1 MWEWAGKVVEVPRAD
16 LAHSLLPSRH
26 SKAPAEL
33 SAPNQHSPGV
43 SALVMLAEVHRPICY
58 DSTVTP
64 GMHPRRITQE
74 VVFRPRRLGALPASC
89 RAKSSTGRHVASA
102 GHGPII
108 IEAARNSVRPTRKF
122 FCPLAEVVGLAL
134 VSQPTDADKTAAL

>member
-1 MWEWAGKVVEVPRAD
+1 MSRKRAKPHMWEWAGKVVEVPSAD

-33 SAPNQHSPGV
+33 SAPNQHSPGA

-74 VVFRPRRLGALPASC
+74 VVFGPAGWGSCPRVAGRSRRPAGMWPVPA
-89 RAKSSTGRHVASA
+89 TGRSSSKQQGTAYDPRAS
-102 GHGPII
+102 
-108 IEAARNSVRPTRKF
+108 F
-122 FCPLAEVVGLAL
+122 FVLLL
-134 VSQPTDADKTAAL
+134 RL